1 MGNVRS
7 ESTLLKGE
15 GRKVESLWSQ
25 VYLLPKPTPFKPF
38 IIFLT
43 LAIMGGCLGFL
54 EEKKIPNLV
63 IKVEETFII
72 DDDPRRSFLKTKIL
86 ITLIRRQKL
95 LPPKLKKKLIPNPN

>member
-1 MGNVRS
+1 MGNVRG

-72 DDDPRRSFLKTKIL
+72 DDDPRRSFFFSNRS
-86 ITLIRRQKL
+86 LIRKRQRF
-95 LPPKLKKKLIPNPN
+95 